1 MTQPLIRVEALSK
14 HFVRPRSPAQ
24 IMRREP
30 PTRVAALNGVSI
42 TVERGETLAIVGE
55 SGCGKSTLARCLVRL
70 HAPDAGRILYD
81 GKDIAAL
88 SGAARQD
95 FARQVQMVFQDPY
108 GSLKPRKTIGR
119 QIAEPIA
126 VHRLRAPR
134 DVP

>member
-70 HAPDAGRILYD
+70 HRMDSGRITYD
-81 GKDIAAL
+81 GVDVGAL
-88 SGAARQD
+88 RGPALRQ
-95 FARQVQMVFQDPY
+95 FNRRVQMV
-108 GSLKPRKTIGR
+108 
-119 QIAEPIA
+119 
-126 VHRLRAPR
+126 
-134 DVP
+134 